1 MGIGLYSLR
10 HSFATRLDK
19 LGVSTKDIQD
29 LLGHANAST
38 TLNSYTHSD
47 TDSQRGALDTLEEA
61 LLAKIGKL
69 GIAEEVV
76 RPFFVRSVRSIAEF
90 CSAFPARSHT

>member
-1 MGIGLYSLR
+1 MRFPLYGAR

-38 TLNSYTHSD
+38 TLNSYIKSD
-47 TDSQRGALDTLEEA
+47 ADSQRGALDTLEGA
-61 LLAKIGKL
+61 LLAKTGKL
-69 GIAEEVV
+69 GIA
-76 RPFFVRSVRSIAEF
+76 
-90 CSAFPARSHT
+90 